1 MVLTMNAPCSRALFL
16 QRPQVSP
23 VPLGMRRLLL
33 LAVLFVA
40 GVATVAARADGGAF
54 KRMIEDPTA
63 ATMPD
68 QAALI
73 AFDGT
78 TQTLA
83 IQTRF
88 EGDPS
93 EFAWVVPL
101 PSPPQ
106 VESCPPSIFKVLP
119 RLFPRRV
126 VTDSA
131 IPPVWIP
138 CLLLTI
144 AIVTIPRTKSP
155 WMRATIYV
163 GLLAIMTVV
172 LLPALGTARSSA
184 GAAGE
189 SSLEVRTHLVGDHE
203 VSILEAKRA
212 DEVTGWLTSHGFDV
226 SPAAGEAIASYVRDG
241 WCFVASRSVRTRT
254 AASGETIT
262 PHPLVFRFQTPSPV
276 YPMRLTGA
284 NNTGPLAVMLYVF
297 GSGTAE
303 ADGWPV
309 RRSAPLST
317 RRPEPH
323 DSRPNRFPPVDVS
336 VSFGPLLDLLP
347 PGVTHA
353 TCLTRTLRPEQMSKD
368 VAISMVEPRSER
380 AAVYTN
386 DAAAIFG
393 ANVAGTFLLGGV
405 LLGAVVA
412 SLGVAPQ
419 SKRFVLGWVVA
430 SAIIGVVI
438 AGTRPQA
445 LSPTRPD
452 RDIDHFWSAMRL
464 PSLREQVRSADDVRA
479 IVASL
484 HESGA
489 LPGDVTIPPETD
501 GPGGWQLTTT
511 DTAIVMRL
519 VDEFGQEHHL
529 DWPLA
534 R

>member
-1 MVLTMNAPCSRALFL
+1 M
-16 QRPQVSP
+16 
-23 VPLGMRRLLL
+23 GRLIHL
-33 LAVLFVA
+33 LAVLVLGLSGTLA
-40 GVATVAARADGGAF
+40 GADGGAF

-101 PSPPQ
+101 PSPPE
-106 VESCPPSIFKVLP
+106 VKACPPSVFKVLP

-131 IPPVWIP
+131 IPPLWIP
-138 CLLLTI
+138 CALLTI
-144 AIVTIPRTKSP
+144 AILGFVRTGSPRI
-155 WMRATIYV
+155 RAAIFL
-163 GLLAIMTVV
+163 GLLGAVV
-172 LLPALGTARSSA
+172 VVVLPALGTARSSA
-184 GAAGE
+184 RALGE
-189 SSLEVRTHLVGDHE
+189 PSLDVRTHLVGDHE

-212 DEVTGWLTSHGFDV
+212 DEVTGWLTGHGFDV
-226 SPAAGEAIASYVRDG
+226 NPAAGEAIASYVRDG
-241 WCFVASRSVRTRT
+241 WCFVASKSVRTRT
-254 AASGETIT
+254 TAGGETIT
-262 PHPLVFRFQTPSPV
+262 PHPLVFRFRTPKAV

-284 NNTGPLAVMLYVF
+284 NNTGPLAVTLYVF
-297 GSGTAE
+297 GSGTAA
-303 ADGWPV
+303 ADGWEV
-309 RRSAPLST
+309 RRSAPLSKRSPQPLNSQPT
-317 RRPEPH
+317 L
-323 DSRPNRFPPVDVS
+323 FPPGDVL

-368 VAISMVEPRSER
+368 VAISMGEPRYER

-386 DAAAIFG
+386 DAAWLIG
-393 ANVAGTFLLGGV
+393 ANTGGCCLLGGALV
-405 LLGAVVA
+405 NAIVA
-412 SLGVAPQ
+412 SLGLAHR
-419 SKRFVLGWVVA
+419 SNRFVLGWVVV
-430 SAIIGVVI
+430 SAIIGVAV
-438 AGTRPQA
+438 AGTRPRA

-452 RDIDHFWSAMRL
+452 RDIGYFWSAMPL
-464 PSLREQVRSADDVRA
+464 PPLREPVRSADEVRA

-489 LPGDVTIPPETD
+489 LPSDVTIPPETD

-511 DTAIVMRL
+511 DTAIVMRI
-519 VDEFGQEHHL
+519 VDEFGQEHQL

>member
-1 MVLTMNAPCSRALFL
+1 
-16 QRPQVSP
+16 
-23 VPLGMRRLLL
+23 MRRLLL
-33 LAVLFVA
+33 LAVLLVV

-73 AFDGT
+73 AFDGI

-106 VESCPPSIFKVLP
+106 VEACPPSVFKVLP

-131 IPPVWIP
+131 IPPAWIP

-144 AIVTIPRTKSP
+144 AIVAIPRTKSP

-212 DEVTGWLTSHGFDV
+212 DEVTGWLTSNGFDV

-254 AASGETIT
+254 AASDETIT
-262 PHPLVFRFQTPSPV
+262 PHPLVFRFRTPGPI

-284 NNTGPLAVMLYVF
+284 NNTGPLTVTLYVF

-303 ADGWPV
+303 ADGWTV

-323 DSRPNRFPPVDVS
+323 DSRPNHFPPGDVS

-368 VAISMVEPRSER
+368 VAISMGEPRYER
-380 AAVYTN
+380 AVVYTN
-386 DAAAIFG
+386 DAAWLIG
-393 ANVAGTFLLGGV
+393 ANTGGYCLLGG
-405 LLGAVVA
+405 AIANAIVA
-412 SLGVAPQ
+412 SLGLAHR
-419 SKRFVLGWVVA
+419 SNRFVLGWVVV
-430 SAIIGVVI
+430 SAIIGVAV
-438 AGTRPQA
+438 AGTRPRA

-452 RDIDHFWSAMRL
+452 RDIDYFWSTMLL
-464 PSLREQVRSADDVRA
+464 PPPREPVRSADEVRA

-484 HESGA
+484 HDSGA
-489 LPGDVTIPPETD
+489 LPSDVTIPPETD

-511 DTAIVMRL
+511 DTSIVMRI
-519 VDEFGQEHHL
+519 VDEFGQEHQI